1 VSAGREPVLVL
12 AGVRVA
18 RGGATVLDVPAFE
31 ARAGEVVAIIG
42 PNGAGKSTLLR
53 VAALLEPPDT
63 GTVTFRGRPTHA
75 ARALAER
82 RQMATVFQTPLL
94 ADTTVA
100 ANAALGLHFRGVPA
114 GDAARRVA
122 RALERLGVGH
132 LPGRNARTLSGGEAQ
147 RVALARALVLEPA
160 LLLLDEPFA
169 ALDPPTRDGLVT
181 DLGAILRRDRVT
193 TLLVTHERAEAQ
205 ALADRVGVLMGGRLR
220 QLDDTARVFQ
230 SPASE
235 EIARFVGV
243 ETIVT
248 GRVIATHAGVTV
260 VEVAGRK
267 LEAAGPAAAGE
278 SVRLCIRPED
288 VTLGP
293 AGETGQLS
301 SARNRLEGR
310 IVAITPSLAYL
321 RVLVDCGFP
330 LAAAV
335 TRRSAEDL
343 ALAEG
348 VAVTAV
354 FKASAAHLIP
364 LGPSVALGPSVVLD
378 TPAEP
383 AL

>member
-1 VSAGREPVLVL
+1 MSTGGGPVLVL
-12 AGVRVA
+12 TNVRA
-18 RGGATVLDVPAFE
+18 TRGGTTVLDVPAFD

-53 VAALLEPPDT
+53 VAALLEAPDS
-63 GTVTFRGRPTHA
+63 GTVMFRGRPVHA
-75 ARALAER
+75 AHALAER

-94 ADTTVA
+94 ADTTVE
-100 ANAALGLHFRGVPA
+100 ANVALGLRFRGISRGAA
-114 GDAARRVA
+114 GARVA
-122 RALERLGVGH
+122 RALERLGVGA
-132 LPGRNARTLSGGEAQ
+132 LAWRNARTLSGGEAQ

-169 ALDPPTRDGLVT
+169 ALDLPTRDGLVN
-181 DLGAILRRDRVT
+181 DLGVILRRDHIT
-193 TLLVTHERAEAQ
+193 TVLVTHERTEAQ
-205 ALADRVGVLMGGRLR
+205 ALADRVGVLMSGRLR

-248 GRVIATHAGVTV
+248 GRVIAAHTGVTV

-267 LEAAGPAAAGE
+267 LEAAAPASPGE
-278 SVRLCIRPED
+278 SVRLCVRPED

-310 IVAITPSLAYL
+310 IVALTPSLAYL

-330 LAAAV
+330 LVAAV
-335 TRRSAEDL
+335 TRRSAEDM

-364 LGPSVALGPSVVLD
+364 LGTPRSVELD

-383 AL
+383 AI